1 MKFKTTALI
10 LGFVAMVCCS
20 AKFASKGDK
29 QKEKSTFVL
38 IETVYGN
45 MKIRLY
51 NETPLHRD
59 NFIKLVETG
68 FYDSL
73 LFHRVIKDF
82 MIQGGDP
89 DSKGAKP
96 NASLGSGGPGY
107 KIDAEILPQLYHKK
121 GALAAAREGDNVNPE
136 KKSSGSQFYIVQ
148 GTVFDT
154 LQLAQM
160 EQKINE
166 PKKQKLFY
174 EFIMSSENMGLKT
187 KLDSLNNARAI
198 EQLNAEIQNILVQLE
213 PEFEKIELFYF
224 TDEQKQIY
232 SSIGGTPHLD
242 QAYTVFGEVVEGLNV
257 VDSIAAVK
265 TGRSDRPI
273 VDIQMKMKLVKK

>member
-1 MKFKTTALI
+1 MKFKITALI
-10 LGFVAMVCCS
+10 LGFIALVCCS
-20 AKFASKGDK
+20 ANLASKGDK
-29 QKEKSTFVL
+29 HKEKSTFVL
-38 IETVYGN
+38 IETSYGN

-59 NFIKLVETG
+59 NFIKLVEAG

-96 NASLGSGGPGY
+96 NASLGGGSPGY
-107 KIDAEILPQLYHKK
+107 KIDAEIVPHLYHKK

-154 LQLAQM
+154 LQLVQM

-174 EFIMSSENMGLKT
+174 EYIMSTENVGLKT
-187 KLDSLNNARAI
+187 KLDSLNNAKAF
-198 EQLNAEIQNILVQLE
+198 EQLNDEIQKIVVQLE
-213 PEFEKIELFYF
+213 PEFEKLELFYF
-224 TDEQKQIY
+224 SEEQKQVY
-232 SSIGGTPHLD
+232 SSLGGTPHLD
-242 QAYTVFGEVVEGLNV
+242 QAYTVFGEIIEGLNV

-265 TGRSDRPI
+265 TGRSDRP
-273 VDIQMKMKLVKK
+273 VEDIRMKMKLVKK

>member
-10 LGFVAMVCCS
+10 LGFIAIVCCS
-20 AKFASKGDK
+20 ANLASKGDK
-29 QKEKSTFVL
+29 KKEKSTFVL

-59 NFIKLVETG
+59 NFIKLVEAG

-89 DSKGAKP
+89 DSKRAKP

-107 KIDAEILPQLYHKK
+107 KIDAEILPQFYHKK
-121 GALAAAREGDNVNPE
+121 GALAAAREGDNVNPK

-148 GTVFDT
+148 GMVFDT

-174 EFIMSSENMGLKT
+174 EFIMSAENMSLKT

-213 PEFEKIELFYF
+213 PEFEKLELFYF
-224 TDEQKQIY
+224 TDEQKQVY

-242 QAYTVFGEVVEGLNV
+242 QAYTVFGEIVEGLNV

-265 TGRSDRPI
+265 TGSSDRPI
-273 VDIQMKMKLVKK
+273 IDIQMKMKLVKK

>member
-1 MKFKTTALI
+1 MKFKASTLI
-10 LGFVAMVCCS
+10 LIFIVLLCCS
-20 AKFASKGDK
+20 ANLASKGDK

-59 NFIKLVETG
+59 NFIKLIEAG

-96 NASLGSGGPGY
+96 NASLGIGGPGY

-174 EFIMSSENMGLKT
+174 EFIMSSENMALKT

-224 TDEQKQIY
+224 TDEQKQVY

-242 QAYTVFGEVVEGLNV
+242 QAYTVFGEIVEGLNV